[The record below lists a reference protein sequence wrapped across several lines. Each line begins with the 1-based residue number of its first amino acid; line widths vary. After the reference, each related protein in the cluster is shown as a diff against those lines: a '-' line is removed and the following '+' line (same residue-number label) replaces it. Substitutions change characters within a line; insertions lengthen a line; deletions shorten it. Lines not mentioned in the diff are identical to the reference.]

1 MLTEI
6 CAELRNY
13 FVESIH
19 EGTFTIS
26 SGRIEPSDVLKEGQC
41 FRIVGST
48 FNDGVYEG
56 STSALIDET
65 FNGAVWTMAVPRAVI
80 TISDE
85 IKEFVMNEANKPSPY
100 SSESFEGYSYTKA
113 TDSNGAPPS
122 WQKVFASRLKNW
134 RKI

>member
-6 CAELRNY
+6 CAEIRNY

-26 SGRIEPSDVLKEGQC
+26 DGKIEPSNFLKAGQY

-48 FNDGVYEG
+48 FNDGVHEE
-56 STSALIDET
+56 SASALLDET
-65 FNGAVWTMAVPRAVI
+65 FHGAVWAMAVPSAVI
-80 TISDE
+80 ALSDE
-85 IKEFVMNEANKPSPY
+85 IKGYVESESNKPSPY
-100 SSESFEGYSYTKA
+100 SSESFGGYSYTKA
-113 TDSNGAPPS
+113 TDSNGVPIS
-122 WQKVFASRLKNW
+122 WKKVFADRLKNW